1 MVSQRTPL
9 TELHPDPAPRS
20 PRPAPAAAEPA
31 PLASDP
37 VRSEAPEPEQTS
49 ADRMSTAAPSQ
60 ADADPRL
67 DGVRVA
73 MINWR
78 DPWQSVAGGAET
90 YAWQISR
97 HLVARG
103 ADVVFV
109 TSRERGQARAETRD
123 GIAVRRMGGPFTVY
137 PLVMLWL
144 LLRRRRFHAAFDCMN
159 GIPFFSR
166 LVLPRRTRVIS
177 VVHHVHDLQFDAYFS
192 RPLAWLGRF
201 VESRVAS
208 RVYASCPTVTV
219 SESSR
224 RAMREKLRWRAPIAI
239 VHNGGPAQPP
249 LPPAPA
255 GTGLGSPAIVCLG
268 RLVVQKRVTR
278 VVDAAAE
285 LRAERPDLRVHIVGR
300 GPESVPL
307 RERIDHHGLHGAVH
321 LHGFLPEEEKNA
333 VLAGA
338 TLHVTASQFEG
349 WGLTVIE
356 AAALGVP
363 TVAYDVD
370 GLRDSVRHGETGWL
384 VRDGETLTEVIA
396 RALDELDDPVRAAEI
411 RRACRAWAATFTWE
425 RSGRDMARLLADEL
439 ARGTERRGSRR

>member
-1 MVSQRTPL
+1 MLSVSTVWVSPGHRSRKVEEHVVSQHTPS
-9 TELHPDPAPRS
+9 TGLHPTHHPHRA
-20 PRPAPAAAEPA
+20 APAATAN
-31 PLASDP
+31 D
-37 VRSEAPEPEQTS
+37 RTS
-49 ADRMSTAAPSQ
+49 SVPDESLDAA
-60 ADADPRL
+60 PRL

-208 RVYASCPTVTV
+208 RVYASCPTV
-219 SESSR
+219 
-224 RAMREKLRWRAPIAI
+224 
-239 VHNGGPAQPP
+239 
-249 LPPAPA
+249 
-255 GTGLGSPAIVCLG
+255 
-268 RLVVQKRVTR
+268 
-278 VVDAAAE
+278 
-285 LRAERPDLRVHIVGR
+285 
-300 GPESVPL
+300 
-307 RERIDHHGLHGAVH
+307 
-321 LHGFLPEEEKNA
+321 
-333 VLAGA
+333 
-338 TLHVTASQFEG
+338 
-349 WGLTVIE
+349 
-356 AAALGVP
+356 
-363 TVAYDVD
+363 
-370 GLRDSVRHGETGWL
+370 
-384 VRDGETLTEVIA
+384 
-396 RALDELDDPVRAAEI
+396 
-411 RRACRAWAATFTWE
+411 
-425 RSGRDMARLLADEL
+425 
-439 ARGTERRGSRR
+439 